1 MNNTNMNFGRA
12 KVYDKDYGY
21 GDKDTIYVCMVKS
34 KALNKNK
41 T

>member
-1 MNNTNMNFGRA
+1 MNFGRD
-12 KVYDKDYGY
+12 KVYDKDYWY
-21 GDKDTIYVCMVKS
+21 GDKDMIYVYIVKS